1 MNVTYLT
8 FSTESK
14 WVNLSKVSEIN
25 FAGQVYEDTKKK
37 WHKLIQIKDAH
48 PMGIT
53 HKTPRIATLRDTK
66 TDSDC
71 KW

>member
-8 FSTESK
+8 FPTESK
-14 WVNLSKVSEIN
+14 WVNLSKVFEVN
-25 FAGQVYEDTKKK
+25 FAGQVYKDTKKK

-48 PMGIT
+48 LMGIT